1 MAKIRILDGP
11 DKGSV
16 FQLTEE
22 VTTLGR
28 HRDNTIMLRDKAASR
43 FHAQISRRGDRY
55 YVRDRESTHGT
66 YVNKVRRDEEAP
78 LRDNDVVH
86 VGNTDLVFIADES
99 APPAPGNRDAPEP
112 EEQSVTTLEEGTIA
126 FSLPSAAGPTRRELS
141 THHLG
146 MLSRVAEAVQS
157 VYDLKDLLASLL
169 DVLFEVFHPDR
180 GVILLR
186 REPDGSLMAR
196 VSRPSEEEFTISH
209 TIVDYAVRNRMAVLV
224 ADTAGD
230 ERFSEAKSIKA
241 MSIQAAICCPLLY
254 QERILGALYLDT
266 QVNLLTYQEED
277 LALLNIIAANAS
289 IAIENA
295 ILAEERR
302 EAQRLAEDEPG
313 PIIAHSAAM
322 SEVRRRIADLVRAT
336 SPILITG
343 EPGTGK
349 LFAAKTVH
357 KSSGNHD
364 APFIAVDCTTVSAG
378 EASQVLF
385 GSAETEGAFAF
396 ASSAAS
402 AAPRA
407 RGALRFAQGGTLVLR
422 RVDALDRASQER
434 LLEHFED
441 LGKEEQTSPRV
452 RFIATTSR
460 DLASL
465 VDAEGFLAPLAKK
478 MSSNALGMPPMRERK
493 EDILPLSALFLA
505 KSARKTRDGER
516 WLNQSAEHAL
526 LRLEYRH
533 RNAAELREAIEFA
546 SLIAEEAEVG
556 AEHIFTG
563 PTDKGYR
570 IEFDLEQIPLVRWLA
585 HSPAIRVLQAAALL
599 LFAGIIALCFAASD
613 STAGFFANALVWGL
627 WWPALMALF
636 FFLGRLWCPLCPIST
651 MGRLAQKV
659 WSLRRKPPKWMKKQ
673 TGWLMAFLFL
683 AVIWSE
689 YVFQMPQKP
698 FATGMLLATFTAC
711 SVAFCVVHQREVW
724 CRYLCPLGSLA
735 ASYSVPSMVHVHAN
749 PSICA
754 SQCETH
760 DCFKG
765 SEDAEGCP
773 MFHHPLFIRDSHFC
787 KLCLT
792 CLRACKHR
800 SVRPYLRPF
809 LQDTWRLA
817 DLSATLAPFALTAFF
832 LSIVMFASGK
842 AVWGTDGPVGFT
854 MAAALAFGMAV
865 ALNAVL
871 PHLLS
876 QDRNATLAARVAFA
890 LLILAWGPFMAF
902 HLANVPGLD
911 AIGVYAAQGSFWAQ
925 HLPVDKVTLLAL
937 IQFGSVLASA
947 LFAALT
953 LWRIRAHFAK
963 AGGRLPPWGWIVV
976 LAICV
981 AYLSAGVVLVIL

>member
-1 MAKIRILDGP
+1 
-11 DKGSV
+11 
-16 FQLTEE
+16 
-22 VTTLGR
+22 
-28 HRDNTIMLRDKAASR
+28 
-43 FHAQISRRGDRY
+43 
-55 YVRDRESTHGT
+55 
-66 YVNKVRRDEEAP
+66 
-78 LRDNDVVH
+78 
-86 VGNTDLVFIADES
+86 
-99 APPAPGNRDAPEP
+99 PAPGGGDAPEP

-126 FSLPSAAGPTRRELS
+126 FSLPSAAGPTRKDLS

-146 MLSRVAEAVQS
+146 MLSRVAEAIQS

-209 TIVDYAVRNRMAVLV
+209 TIVDYAVQNQVSVLV

-254 QERILGALYLDT
+254 QEKILGALYLDT

-302 EAQRLAEDEPG
+302 ETQRLAEDEPG

-322 SEVRRRIADLVRAT
+322 SDVRRRIAELVRAT
-336 SPILITG
+336 SPILIKG

-349 LFAAKTVH
+349 LFAAKTIH
-357 KSSGNHD
+357 KSASRHD
-364 APFIAVDCTTVSAG
+364 APFIAVDCATVSAG
-378 EASQVLF
+378 GASRVLF
-385 GSAETEGAFAF
+385 GSAEAEGGFGF
-396 ASSAAS
+396 ASSAA
-402 AAPRA
+402 PHA
-407 RGALRFAQGGTLVLR
+407 RGALHLAEGGTLVLGHIET
-422 RVDALDRASQER
+422 LDRASQER
-434 LLEHFED
+434 LLQHFEE
-441 LGKEEQTSPRV
+441 LGEEEQTSPRV
-452 RFIATTSR
+452 RFIATTTQ

-465 VDAEGFLAPLAKK
+465 VGADGFLAALAKK
-478 MSSNALGMPPMRERK
+478 LSPNVLDMPPMRERK
-493 EDILPLSALFLA
+493 EDILSLSAFFLA
-505 KSARKTRDGER
+505 KSARKARDRER
-516 WLNQSAEHAL
+516 WLNKSAEHAL
-526 LRLEYRH
+526 LKLEYRH

-570 IEFDLEQIPLVRWLA
+570 TEFDLEQVPLVRWLA

-599 LFAGIIALCFAASD
+599 LFAGIIVLCFAASD
-613 STAGFFANALVWGL
+613 STGGFFANALVWGL

-698 FATGMLLATFTAC
+698 FATGMLLATLMAC

-792 CLRACKHR
+792 CLRTCKHR
-800 SVRPYLRPF
+800 SVRAYLRPF
-809 LQDTWRLA
+809 LQDTWRLG
-817 DLSATLAPFALTAFF
+817 DLSATLAPFAFTAFF
-832 LSIVMFASGK
+832 LSIVMFASQK

-854 MAAALAFGMAV
+854 VAAALVFGMAI

-871 PHLLS
+871 PQLLS
-876 QDRNATLAARVAFA
+876 QDRNTTLAARVAFA
-890 LLILAWGPFMAF
+890 LLVLAWGPFMAF
-902 HLANVPGLD
+902 HLENVPGLD
-911 AIGVYAAQGSFWAQ
+911 AVGIYAVQGSFWAQ

-937 IQFGSVLASA
+937 IQFGSVLAAA

-963 AGGRLPPWGWIVV
+963 EGGKLSVWGWIVV
-976 LAICV
+976 LAICI
-981 AYLSAGVVLVIL
+981 AYLSAAIVLAIL